1 MNHHFINGPSIVSID
16 LTLQQESVFL
26 IFKFASFHCLSSVL
40 ECCYDTS
47 HCFTGTNGSPSSTT
61 PTAATWVTRVTPRTM
76 DSDVVTALQSE
87 EEHTLIGS
95 LTWAFSD
102 SQWSSAFGSKDTIA
116 SGSAQ
121 SSRSK
126 DLGSNYQGATVLGD
140 Q

>member
-1 MNHHFINGPSIVSID
+1 
-16 LTLQQESVFL
+16 
-26 IFKFASFHCLSSVL
+26 
-40 ECCYDTS
+40 
-47 HCFTGTNGSPSSTT
+47 
-61 PTAATWVTRVTPRTM
+61 M

-126 DLGSNYQGATVLGD
+126 ALGSNYQGATVLGD